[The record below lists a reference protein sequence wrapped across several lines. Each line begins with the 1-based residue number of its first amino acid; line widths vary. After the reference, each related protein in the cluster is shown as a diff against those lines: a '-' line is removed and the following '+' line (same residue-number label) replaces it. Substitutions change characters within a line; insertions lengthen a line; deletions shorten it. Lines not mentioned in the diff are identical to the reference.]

1 MDQKVLSFL
10 TELNL
15 NNNREWFT
23 ENKASYDE
31 VRNDFMSTID
41 QIILGLG
48 TRHPEFLQIKAKDT
62 IFRIYRDVRFSKD
75 KLPYK
80 THFGA
85 FITPG
90 GRKSNLGGFYLH
102 VEPGNSFLAGG
113 VYHPQPDDLKA
124 IRSEIYFNLT
134 EFEEIVNESNFKAL
148 FGEIRGDKL
157 KRPPVGFPKDFP
169 GIEYLQF
176 KDFTVLHPLSD
187 QELFHENFIEKA
199 LTVFESMSRFNSF
212 LNRGMDNKPDL

>member
-1 MDQKVLSFL
+1 
-10 TELNL
+10 
-15 NNNREWFT
+15 
-23 ENKASYDE
+23 
-31 VRNDFMSTID
+31 
-41 QIILGLG
+41 
-48 TRHPEFLQIKAKDT
+48 
-62 IFRIYRDVRFSKD
+62 
-75 KLPYK
+75 LPYK

-90 GRKSNLGGFYLH
+90 GRKSNLGGYYLH